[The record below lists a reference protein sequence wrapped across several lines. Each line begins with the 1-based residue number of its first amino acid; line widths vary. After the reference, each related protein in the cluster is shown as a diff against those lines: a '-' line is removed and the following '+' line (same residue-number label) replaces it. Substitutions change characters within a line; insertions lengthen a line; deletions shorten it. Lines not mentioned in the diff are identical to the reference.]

1 MVPCGIPGR
10 PGQWMP
16 GPSRS
21 GARPLVNPRAE
32 PDRDPEPALV
42 PAAAGADWPGCATG
56 RGSAAAAGRELAAA
70 RVGTAA
76 AERRPDGPDD
86 ALAGPV
92 AAAGEAAAAG
102 PTTVPCAGLLTGAP

>member
-10 PGQWMP
+10 PGQWPP

-42 PAAAGADWPGCATG
+42 PAAAAADWPGCAAG
-56 RGSAAAAGRELAAA
+56 RGRAAAADRELAAA
-70 RVGTAA
+70 RVGAA
-76 AERRPDGPDD
+76 AGERRPDGPDD

-92 AAAGEAAAAG
+92 AAAGEAAAG
-102 PTTVPCAGLLTGAP
+102 PTTALCTGLLTGMP